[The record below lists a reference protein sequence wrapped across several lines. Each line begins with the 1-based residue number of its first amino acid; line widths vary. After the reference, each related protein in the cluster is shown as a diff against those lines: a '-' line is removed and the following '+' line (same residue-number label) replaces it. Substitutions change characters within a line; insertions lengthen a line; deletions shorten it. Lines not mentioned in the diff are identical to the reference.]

1 MQQDD
6 KKIDFIPVP
15 KKNQIIVP
23 YDCKMQKYDLTD
35 NDIKILFKYFKE
47 LAILKQMRKDLSQS
61 KSLNPY
67 KSSFKKIALKI
78 LLQVLS
84 FLILLLFIY
93 LWIGLFIVVL
103 ADPIIM
109 TLYSYLVLYL
119 IWYKGIRLGIEMM
132 LDYGKLM
139 PLQKYLKSMNK
150 KYFGSNGIQWHV
162 GGGGKWIQIDY
173 LTYLKK

>member
-6 KKIDFIPVP
+6 KNIDFIPVP

-23 YDCKMQKYDLTD
+23 YDFKQEKYDLTD
-35 NDIKILFKYFKE
+35 NDLKILQKYFQEK
-47 LAILKQMRKDLSQS
+47 AILKQMQKDFNQK

-67 KSSFKKIALKI
+67 KKSCKKITLKI
-78 LLQVLS
+78 ILHLLS
-84 FLILLLFIY
+84 FLILLSLIY

-109 TLYSYLVLYL
+109 TMYGYLVPYL
-119 IWYKGIRLGIEMM
+119 SWYKGIRLGVELII
-132 LDYGKLM
+132 DYGKSR
-139 PLQKYLKSMNK
+139 PLQSYLKSMNK
-150 KYFGSNGIQWHV
+150 KHFGSKGIQWNV

-173 LTYLKK
+173 LIHLKK